1 VKVYAVVG
9 VPPEIQAYAMAKYS
23 RSAQSMLESIGEL
36 SVQRAEQFLNTFYF
50 QYGHRSIADL
60 AHLTLGVEN
69 VSILAAI
76 RVVDEQLWDGQ
87 ERSTRYQPFKRT
99 GYFTPD
105 ELQGNARARYV
116 AAADSMFAAY
126 DDLTKRL
133 LSLLV
138 ERVPRPESLDPRAF
152 ERTLRA
158 RAFDVSRGALPLAT
172 ITSLGQVVSA
182 RVLERQISR
191 LLSDPLPEVQR
202 IGEALKD
209 ACRRPAEQPLASRSA
224 PLPLPH
230 VRRGE
235 ARREGP
241 HGRAA
246 PESSELRGRPD
257 ERGPGGESFVRGPGE
272 EGLPT
277 ANGDHGHVGLAEDE
291 IRAAPTL
298 VKYTAP
304 SAYQIETRRL
314 LEALASE
321 LLAPLGTPDRAH
333 AVELGEPCLPEDE
346 TVATLLY
353 RYDRAGHSYRQVQSL
368 VASLPAARKQAVLDA
383 VVAHRGPHD
392 DLPRELQ
399 SGYALAFDLLMDVGS
414 FRDLHRHRRCVQIVQ
429 EPMPD
434 HGAVP
439 AADLFP
445 CAFGTEIGRA
455 ALEAGVGDDYDRA
468 VEAGLSA
475 ATALAADA
483 PLDAPY
489 LLPLAARVRA
499 LFKMDAAQAIYM
511 SELRTGEGG
520 HFSYR
525 QTAWEMYEALC
536 ERAPSLAA
544 VARPTRLTDPPD
556 LLRR

>member
-1 VKVYAVVG
+1 MKVYAVVG
-9 VPPEIQAYAMAKYS
+9 VPPEVQAYAMAKYS

-60 AHLTLGVEN
+60 AHLVMGVED

-87 ERSTRYQPFKRT
+87 ERSTRYQPFKKT
-99 GYFTPD
+99 GYFTPP
-105 ELQGNARARYV
+105 ELQGEVRTRFTS
-116 AAADSMFAAY
+116 AADAMFAAY

-133 LSLLV
+133 LALLV
-138 ERVPRPESLDPRAF
+138 ERVVRPDEMDTRSF

-158 RAFDVSRGALPLAT
+158 RAFDVSRGLLPLAT

-202 IGEALKD
+202 IGAALKD
-209 ACRRPAEQPLASRSA
+209 ACRRPAEQPLATHSSSP
-224 PLPLPH
+224 PLAL
-230 VRRGE
+230 
-235 ARREGP
+235 AR
-241 HGRAA
+241 
-246 PESSELRGRPD
+246 
-257 ERGPGGESFVRGPGE
+257 ERGPGGE
-272 EGLPT
+272 GLPGT
-277 ANGDHGHVGLAEDE
+277 NGTHPHDDSDDGE

-298 VKYTAP
+298 VKYTSP
-304 SAYQIETRRL
+304 SPYQIETRTA

-321 LLAPLGTPDRAH
+321 LPASLGTPDRSR
-333 AVELGEPCLPEDE
+333 AVELGDPSLPEDE

-353 RYDRAGHSYRQVQSL
+353 RYDRDGHSYRQAQAL
-368 VASLPAARKQAVLDA
+368 VAALPQDRKQAVLNA
-383 VVAHRGPHD
+383 AVAHRGPHD

-399 SGYALAFDLLMDVGS
+399 SGYAFAFDLLMDVGS

-429 EPMPD
+429 DPTPD
-434 HGAVP
+434 HGAEP
-439 AADLFP
+439 ASAVFP
-445 CAFGTEIGRA
+445 RAFGSEIGAA
-455 ALEAGVGDDYDRA
+455 ALEAGIGDVYDA
-468 VEAGLSA
+468 AAAAGLHA
-475 ATALAADA
+475 VKVIADDA
-483 PLDAPY
+483 PLAAPY

-499 LFKMDAAQAIYM
+499 LFKMDAAQAVYI

-525 QTAWEMYEALC
+525 QIAWEMYEALR

-544 VARPTRLTDPPD
+544 VARPTALSDPPD